1 MARREPVQKRS
12 RERVEAIVQGAHEL
26 IATAGVENLSTRS
39 LAAHTGIPVATIYR
53 YFEDM
58 DSIIA
63 AYLDEALG
71 EIEDAVEAAVL
82 QLEWVT
88 FRSMTEAVAMAH
100 LRHHQAHPEG
110 ISAWFGT
117 RLNAAVQ
124 DRVRALDVR
133 MAASLH
139 AATRDAGFIE
149 EGPHFGAGLIVR
161 LWDRTFEHIFRIER
175 SHEEQ
180 DAIAGEVCDMISS
193 FMERYATRAGLEGI
207 SSQDFLAAY
216 SRSVGERA
224 RQGELSAQG
233 AEGWG
238 KGRSAPPE
246 R

>member
-12 RERVEAIVQGAHEL
+12 RERVEAILDGAKDL
-26 IATAGVENLSTRS
+26 IATEGVENLSTRS

-58 DSIIA
+58 DAIIA
-63 AYLDEALG
+63 AYLDQALE

-82 QLEWVT
+82 KLEWVT

-110 ISAWFGT
+110 IPAWFGT

-124 DRVRALDVR
+124 DRVRQLDAR

-139 AATRDAGFIE
+139 AATRGAGFIE
-149 EGPHFGAGLIVR
+149 TGPHFGAGLIVR

-180 DAIAGEVCDMISS
+180 DAIVAEVCDMIAS
-193 FMERYATRAGLEGI
+193 FMERYATPAALEGV
-207 SSQDFLAAY
+207 SPEEFLAAY
-216 SRSVGERA
+216 ARSIGDRREPAAGSVESWRHNG
-224 RQGELSAQG
+224 G
-233 AEGWG
+233 ALAE
-238 KGRSAPPE
+238 
-246 R
+246 

>member
-12 RERVEAIVQGAHEL
+12 RERVEAILQGAHEL
-26 IATAGVENLSTRS
+26 IASDGVEHLSTRA

-58 DSIIA
+58 DAIIA
-63 AYLDEALG
+63 AYLDQALG
-71 EIEDAVEAAVL
+71 EIEDAVEDAVL
-82 QLEWVT
+82 KLEWVT

-100 LRHHQAHPEG
+100 LHHHQAHPEG

-124 DRVRALDVR
+124 DRVRQLDVR
-133 MAASLH
+133 MAATLH
-139 AATRDAGFIE
+139 SATRGAGFIE

-175 SHEEQ
+175 SREEQ
-180 DAIAGEVCDMISS
+180 EAIVAEVCDMIAS

-207 SSQDFLAAY
+207 SSKEFLAAY
-216 SRSVGERA
+216 NRSAGERGRSGDLA
-224 RQGELSAQG
+224 GSG
-233 AEGWG
+233 AEAWG
-238 KGRSAPPE
+238 HGGSASS

>member
-12 RERVEAIVQGAHEL
+12 RERVEAILQGAHEL
-26 IATAGVENLSTRS
+26 IASDGVEHLSTRT

-63 AYLDEALG
+63 AYLDQALG
-71 EIEDAVEAAVL
+71 EIEDAVEEAVL
-82 QLEWVT
+82 ALEWVT

-100 LRHHQAHPEG
+100 LHHHQAHPEG

-124 DRVRALDVR
+124 DRVRQLDVR

-139 AATRDAGFIE
+139 AATRATRFIE

-180 DAIAGEVCDMISS
+180 DAIVADVCDMIASY
-193 FMERYATRAGLEGI
+193 MERYATPAGLDGI
-207 SSQDFLAAY
+207 SSEDFLAAY
-216 SRSVGERA
+216 SRSIGER
-224 RQGELSAQG
+224 REHGEPAASG

-238 KGRSAPPE
+238 HSGGGSAG
-246 R
+246 

>member
-12 RERVEAIVQGAHEL
+12 RERVEAILQGAHEL
-26 IATAGVENLSTRS
+26 IDADGVENLSTRS

-58 DSIIA
+58 DAIIA
-63 AYLDEALG
+63 AYLDQALG
-71 EIEDAVEAAVL
+71 QIEDAVEAAVL
-82 QLEWVT
+82 RLEWVT

-100 LRHHQAHPEG
+100 LRHHQSHPEG

-124 DRVRALDVR
+124 DRVRQLDAR

-139 AATRDAGFIE
+139 AATRGAGFIE

-175 SHEEQ
+175 SHSEQ
-180 DAIAGEVCDMISS
+180 EAIVVEVCDMIAT

-207 SSQDFLAAY
+207 SAAEFLTAY
-216 SRSVGERA
+216 
-224 RQGELSAQG
+224 
-233 AEGWG
+233 
-238 KGRSAPPE
+238 GRSIGDRSRAAEPAGFVTE
-246 R
+246 SWSHGGGSSAR

>member
-12 RERVEAIVQGAHEL
+12 RERVEAILQGATEL
-26 IATAGVENLSTRS
+26 IASEGVENLSTRS

-58 DSIIA
+58 DAIIA
-63 AYLDEALG
+63 AYLDQALE

-82 QLEWVT
+82 KLDWVT
-88 FRSMTEAVAMAH
+88 FRSMTEAVAVAH

-110 ISAWFGT
+110 IPAWFGT

-124 DRVRALDVR
+124 DRVRQLDAR

-139 AATRDAGFIE
+139 AATRNAGFIE

-175 SHEEQ
+175 SAEEQ
-180 DAIAGEVCDMISS
+180 EAITLEVCDMIAS

-207 SSQDFLAAY
+207 SPDEFLAAFA
-216 SRSVGERA
+216 RSIGERPS
-224 RQGELSAQG
+224 RGEPAGHG
-233 AEGWG
+233 AESWSHGG
-238 KGRSAPPE
+238 GPSSG
-246 R
+246 